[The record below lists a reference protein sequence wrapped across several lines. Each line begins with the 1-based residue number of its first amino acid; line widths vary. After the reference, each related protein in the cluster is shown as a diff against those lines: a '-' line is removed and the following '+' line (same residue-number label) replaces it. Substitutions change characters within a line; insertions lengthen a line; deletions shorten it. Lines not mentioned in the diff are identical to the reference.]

1 MRVVYIRVAKGLPP
15 EPEQRADLIA
25 KGAEPDE
32 MAEAWVQKGK
42 PKPGEKPQREYML
55 GALREG
61 DEVWIARPAIIGAS
75 EPDILDFLAAMA
87 EMGAALYVASTDR
100 RYQWHPDAADAL
112 RLAKE
117 AKADERGA
125 VMEKA
130 RAGIRNR
137 RETLFS
143 PEQWALAERLWHDR
157 TVTAKQVE
165 AATGISW
172 SRLYHKFKARGTPA
186 FGRPFKGKG
195 KR

>member
-1 MRVVYIRVAKGLPP
+1 MVYIRVAKGLPP
-15 EPEQRADLIA
+15 EAEQRADLIA

-61 DEVWIARPAIIGAS
+61 DEVWMDRPAIIGSSDA
-75 EPDILDFLAAMA
+75 DRLAFLA
-87 EMGAALYVASTDR
+87 EVTERGAALYIASTDR
-100 RYQWHPDAADAL
+100 RYRWHPDAADAL
-112 RLAKE
+112 RLAE
-117 AKADERGA
+117 DAKADERGA

-130 RAGIRNR
+130 RAGIRKR
-137 RETLFS
+137 RETLFT
-143 PEQWALAERLWHDR
+143 PEQWALAERLWHDH

-165 AATGISW
+165 AATRISW
-172 SRLYHKFKARGTPA
+172 SRLYHKLGARGTPA